1 MRIVLKYI
9 FLVVV
14 LSGIIFSP
22 ILLYH
27 KFQINTLVIVSNK
40 SQLNGL
46 ALLNRNNLLLINEK
60 YIIDNLQKQ
69 NPEVK
74 SIHMIKIL
82 PQTIILQVEARVP
95 VAQVVT
101 SSEKIYVDG
110 EGMIISQ
117 ENIYPNLP
125 KIQIPDMSISPNK
138 RADWRTVKASSF
150 IQEAKKQGIIIE
162 QIVANDATSVFTAK
176 TLMGTEILLPYDT
189 DIALKVSSL
198 QVIVQRFKI
207 VGKNITKIDFRFD
220 KPLVT
225 LSNGE
230 KISSSLPIQ

>member
-9 FLVVV
+9 FLVAV
-14 LSGIIFSP
+14 LAGVIFLP
-22 ILLYH
+22 ILIYY
-27 KFQINTLVIVSNK
+27 KFQINTLIIVSDKNH
-40 SQLNGL
+40 LDGL

-69 NPEVK
+69 NPQLK
-74 SIHMIKIL
+74 SIHMTKIL
-82 PQTIILQVEARVP
+82 PQTIILKIEARVP
-95 VAQVVT
+95 VAQIVT
-101 SSEKIYVDG
+101 TSENIYVDN
-110 EGMIISQ
+110 EGMIIRE

-125 KIQIPDMSISPNK
+125 KIQITEISIFPNN
-138 RADWRTVKASSF
+138 RADWRIVKASSF
-150 IQEAKKQGIIIE
+150 IQEARKQGIIVE
-162 QIVANDATSVFTAK
+162 QLDANDATSIFTA
-176 TLMGTEILLPYDT
+176 TTQTGTEILLPYDS
-189 DIALKVSSL
+189 DIALKISSL